1 MHETAIEPKALGAI
15 FGDDVT
21 LHLPIL
27 QKFVAQTDDLLSD
40 FESAYSG
47 HDVEQLRFHAHKFKS
62 SARTVGANHLADLCF
77 ALETAAREADWGR
90 IEQLVGQLQPAV
102 EQVRAHVAAI

>member
-1 MHETAIEPKALGAI
+1 MHEAAIDPKALAAI

-27 QKFVAQTDDLLSD
+27 QKFVAQTEELLAD
-40 FESAYSG
+40 FESAYSI
-47 HDVEQLRFHAHKFKS
+47 HDMEQVRFHAHKFKS
-62 SARTVGANHLADLCF
+62 SARTVGANNLADLCF
-77 ALETAAREADWGR
+77 ALETAAREFNWDL
-90 IEQLVGQLQPAV
+90 IEQLVVQLKPAV